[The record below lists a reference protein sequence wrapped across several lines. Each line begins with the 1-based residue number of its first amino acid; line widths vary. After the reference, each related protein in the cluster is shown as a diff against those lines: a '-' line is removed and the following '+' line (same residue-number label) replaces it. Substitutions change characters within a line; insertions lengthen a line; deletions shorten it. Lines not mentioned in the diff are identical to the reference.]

1 MKTEVLYTKMDEVF
15 GPQENFSK
23 DMLNDKWKV
32 LPYEGDT
39 LCGNMIVSDTY
50 EADDIYFDNIQ
61 FYIYGESSS
70 PCFYDINMEKI
81 NRF

>member
-50 EADDIYFDNIQ
+50 EADDIYI
-61 FYIYGESSS
+61 
-70 PCFYDINMEKI
+70 
-81 NRF
+81 